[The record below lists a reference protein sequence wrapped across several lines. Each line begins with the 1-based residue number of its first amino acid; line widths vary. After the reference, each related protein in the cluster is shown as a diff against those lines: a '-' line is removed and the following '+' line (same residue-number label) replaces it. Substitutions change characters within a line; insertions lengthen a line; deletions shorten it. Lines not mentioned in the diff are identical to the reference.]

1 MKLVNKNIEISM
13 SANVSSRVYQRSKL
27 ILEELNKKLIKPYFP
42 LEVRYMKRFHP
53 DFGHKIVR
61 CLPLDISLDL
71 HPKSFRK
78 AFEKQMINVT
88 QGILPNDIVERIS
101 SSMELSPLRLVR

>member
-1 MKLVNKNIEISM
+1 
-13 SANVSSRVYQRSKL
+13 
-27 ILEELNKKLIKPYFP
+27 
-42 LEVRYMKRFHP
+42 MKRFHP
-53 DFGHKIVR
+53 DFGHKIVH

-78 AFEKQMINVT
+78 AFEKQMIIVT